1 MHILIIGGAGAMGAG
16 TVRDLLSPLSSG
28 VRQVTAADVSEKAL
42 ASLAAAFPG
51 EARLATAR
59 LDIRDRAAMLALMR
73 QADLVI
79 NGVPTL
85 HGHQMEIFEAALE
98 AGRPYADYGGLGI
111 YTVKQKAE
119 DALWRERGAT
129 AVISLGADPGLSN
142 VLCRAAADRLDSIDR
157 IGLYWIARL
166 LGPENPVLV
175 PPYAVSTVLAEY
187 ARPSQQFL
195 EGRLKE
201 VPPRTGQEVIDLPAP
216 FGRAEFM
223 YTIHSEPLT
232 VPFARGI
239 AEKGIR
245 EMTWR
250 LSLPQHEHDAW
261 TALIKAGFGDFDDP
275 VVIGNAAIKPSDFLD
290 ALLRRTRER
299 EASRMPAQ
307 DYHELH
313 FAIGDGRRG
322 GRPARVTV
330 KVGASPDP
338 LYAGY
343 GDAATSMCMSIG
355 VQLMLRKPLRPG
367 VHAPEE
373 YFDPPAFF
381 AELKKRKFRVE
392 IEETAFDRE

>member
-1 MHILIIGGAGAMGAG
+1 MRILIIGGAGAMGAG

-28 VRQVTAADVSEKAL
+28 ISEVVAADASEKAL
-42 ASLAAAFPG
+42 AALAASFPG
-51 EARLATAR
+51 EARLSAVH
-59 LDIRDRAAMLALMR
+59 LDIADRAAMLALMR
-73 QADLVI
+73 AADLVV

-85 HGHQMEIFEAALE
+85 AGHQMEIFGAALE

-119 DALWRERGAT
+119 HESWLKAGAT

-142 VLCRAAADRLDSIDR
+142 VLCRAAADRLDQIDR

-187 ARPSQQFL
+187 AKPSQQFL
-195 EGRLKE
+195 DGRLRE
-201 VPPRTGQEVIDLPAP
+201 VPPRTGQEMMDLPPP

-232 VPFARGI
+232 VPFAKGI

-245 EMTWR
+245 EMTWK
-250 LSLPQHEHDAW
+250 LSLPEHEHQAW
-261 TALIKAGFGDFDDP
+261 MALVKAGFGDFEDP
-275 VVIGNAAIKPSDFLD
+275 IVIGNAAIKPGDFLD

-299 EASRMPAQ
+299 NAASMPAQ

-313 FAIGDGRRG
+313 FAIGEGRRN
-322 GRPARVTV
+322 GRPARVKASV
-330 KVGASPDP
+330 AASPDP

-355 VQLMLRKPLRPG
+355 VQLMLRRPLRPG

-373 YFDPPAFF
+373 YFEPPEFF

-392 IEETAFDRE
+392 VEETAFDAL